1 MISYSVQGVSNTMA
15 KGYDMKLDRDVRNCA
30 ARSGADLV
38 GVCPPESLYKLP
50 DHENTIKEMVKDP
63 KAIVVAAVRM
73 FPSPIE
79 CSNNNVRPAQYETSC
94 LYSELDR
101 IAFEV
106 SRLLDDYGYEAT
118 AIPTFLPV
126 EMSPAKRGLIGDVSL
141 RHAAEEAGLGRIGI
155 NRLLLTKRFGPRV
168 RIAGI
173 ITNAP
178 FKPDSKMEED
188 LCNKCGECVRACPT
202 GAISED
208 GNVEMKKCT
217 PQMLKYG
224 LPGLI
229 NVARKY
235 LGKGEKEIIDMTHD
249 PAYWELWQTS
259 MLGNFYY
266 CFNCIKACPIGRK
279 AKT

>member
-1 MISYSVQGVSNTMA
+1 MV
-15 KGYDMKLDRDVRNCA
+15 KGYDIKISRDVRRVA
-30 ARSGADLV
+30 MKSGADLV
-38 GVCPPESLYKLP
+38 GVCLPESLYQLP
-50 DHENTIKEMVKDP
+50 DHENRIKEMVKDP

-79 CSNNNVRPAQYETSC
+79 CSEKNVRPAQYETYC
-94 LYSELDR
+94 LYSELDK
-101 IAFEV
+101 IAFDV
-106 SRLLDDYGYEAT
+106 SRFLDDSGFEAA

-126 EMSPAKRGLIGDVSL
+126 EMSPAKRGLTGDVSL

-155 NRLLLTKRFGPRV
+155 NRLLLTEKFGPRV
-168 RIAGI
+168 RIAGV
-173 ITNAP
+173 ITDAP
-178 FKPDSKMEED
+178 LQPDSKIKEEI
-188 LCNKCGECVRACPT
+188 CNRCGECIRACPT

-208 GNVEMKKCT
+208 GKVEIKKCS
-217 PQMLKYG
+217 PQILKYG

-235 LGKGEKEIIDMTHD
+235 LGKGEKEIVDMTKD

-266 CFNCIKACPIGRK
+266 CFNCIRACPIGRK
-279 AKT
+279 AVK

>member
-1 MISYSVQGVSNTMA
+1 MV
-15 KGYDMKLDRDVRNCA
+15 KGYDIKLNREVRRLA
-30 ARSGADLV
+30 VRSGADLV
-38 GVCPPESLYKLP
+38 GVCSPESLYELP
-50 DHENTIKEMVKDP
+50 DHKNRIKEMVKDP

-79 CSNNNVRPAQYETSC
+79 CSDKNVRPAQYETYC
-94 LYSELDR
+94 LYGELDK
-101 IAFEV
+101 IAFNV
-106 SRLLDDYGYEAT
+106 SRFLDDSGFEAT

-155 NRLLLTKRFGPRV
+155 NRLLLTEKFGPRV
-168 RIAGI
+168 RIAGV
-173 ITNAP
+173 ITDAP
-178 FKPDSKMEED
+178 LQPDSKMKED
-188 LCNKCGECVRACPT
+188 ICTKCGECVRACPT

-208 GNVEMKKCT
+208 GKVEMKKCS
-217 PQMLKYG
+217 PRILKYG

-229 NVARKY
+229 DVARKY
-235 LGKGEKEIIDMTHD
+235 LGKGEKEIIDMTRD

-266 CFNCIKACPIGRK
+266 CFNCIRACPVGK
-279 AKT
+279 KTDK